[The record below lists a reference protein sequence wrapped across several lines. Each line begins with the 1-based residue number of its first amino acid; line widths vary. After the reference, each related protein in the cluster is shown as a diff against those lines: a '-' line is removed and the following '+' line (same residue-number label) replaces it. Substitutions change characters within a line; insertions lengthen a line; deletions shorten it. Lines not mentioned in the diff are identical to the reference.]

1 MGKKIKDGT
10 ASSTIRIKQAA
21 HKLFLQN
28 GYGSTSIREIAETAG
43 TNVALLNYHFGSKQ
57 NLFEVVILEKI
68 QLLLGRLTPI
78 FSDEHTSLG
87 QKIEAMVHTYIDFLL
102 EDPDLL
108 TFVLNEIRKNNFE
121 FIAKTRLGELVHQSF
136 FMKQLKAATG
146 TTHPL
151 QLLMSIV
158 SMMVYPF
165 MAKPV
170 IIQTRLADDHEF
182 HQMML
187 ERKKLIPIWVRS
199 MLKSNES

>member
-1 MGKKIKDGT
+1 MGKKIKEDT
-10 ASSTIRIKQAA
+10 ASSTIKIKEAA

-57 NLFEVVILEKI
+57 NLFEEVVLEKI
-68 QLLLGRLTPI
+68 QLLLGRLKPI
-78 FSDEHTSLG
+78 FSDEHTSLD
-87 QKIEAMVHTYIDFLL
+87 QKIEAMVDTYIDFLL

-136 FMKQLKAATG
+136 FMKQLKVATG
-146 TTHPL
+146 STNPL

-158 SMMVYPF
+158 AMLVYPF
-165 MAKPV
+165 VARPV
-170 IIQTRLADDHEF
+170 IIQTRLADNHEF

-187 ERKKLIPIWVRS
+187 ERKKLIPVWVRS
-199 MLKSNES
+199 MLKTNES